1 MTMTLHIA
9 EYKIVMAPA
18 GMVLLAVV
26 IAIVALGV
34 AAVVRIV
41 WRRSR
46 P

>member
-9 EYKIVMAPA
+9 HYEIVLAPA
-18 GMVLLAVV
+18 GIVVLAVV
-26 IAIVALGV
+26 IAIVVLAV